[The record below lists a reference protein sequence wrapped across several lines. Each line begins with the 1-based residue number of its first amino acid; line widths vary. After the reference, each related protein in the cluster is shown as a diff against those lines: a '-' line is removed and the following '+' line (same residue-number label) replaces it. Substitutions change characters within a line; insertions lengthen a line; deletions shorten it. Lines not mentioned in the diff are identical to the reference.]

1 MRILDGRENLLIK
14 MKINA
19 LLKEEEQVLLKF
31 FQALEIFSR
40 WSLVLSFSLVWTG
53 KLLESACLIIIFW
66 EIGKS
71 NSGNKINIAV
81 SVDAI

>member
-31 FQALEIFSR
+31 FQALEIF
-40 WSLVLSFSLVWTG
+40 
-53 KLLESACLIIIFW
+53 
-66 EIGKS
+66 
-71 NSGNKINIAV
+71 
-81 SVDAI
+81 